1 MASLPYKIKA
11 DSQNELW
18 RNYMARCMRMAT
30 ENIAIITQGKYMQ
43 VEFEDLINPKPEEK
57 RSADDIIAEMKNK
70 IDKMK

>member
-57 RSADDIIAEMKNK
+57 RSADDIFAEVKNK